1 MKNISIRKF
10 GISTGLVGSLI
21 YTACFLIVLVLG
33 KGTLVTIANTLFHG
47 IDFTN
52 IMRMNIPIFESLI
65 GIILSFF
72 FWGTIGGLISFFYN
86 KIK

>member
-10 GISTGLVGSLI
+10 GISTGLVGALI

-52 IMRMNIPIFESLI
+52 IMRMNIPVFESLI